1 MTPTVVAPLLVALG
15 TAVLTLGVGGAFGG
29 RAVRAVSLL
38 GGLAYAASVAA
49 LVRAVAVPFGTSTPL
64 VHTAG
69 GWAPPFGIVL
79 VADALSA
86 FLLALSAVVFVP
98 VLAFAVVSVDDYG
111 QRLSFHPLVHLMMAG
126 VTGSVLTGD
135 LFNLFVW
142 FEVMLMASYVLVGF
156 YSGPSHTRAALY
168 YVVLNLV
175 GSAVMLL
182 AVGGLYATTG
192 TLNMADMARRLADP
206 AAYGVAVAPTLG
218 LLALLLAVFSLKAG
232 LVPFHAWVPSA
243 YRAAPAPVTA
253 LLAGVVKK
261 VGLYAVLRVGFTVFG
276 TAPVAVSLPGVA
288 GDSAL
293 AFLGPVLFVLAA
305 ASVLF
310 GGFAA
315 LTRTDVEGVLAHSSI
330 SQIGFVF
337 LPLAVAATVPEVR
350 ALGVTAA
357 LVYAFNHGLAKSGL
371 FLVAGT
377 LRDVLGTTRFGD
389 LGGVARRAPVLSA
402 GFLVFALGLVGTPPL
417 AGFLGKLLVFDTG
430 ARALG
435 AGGAGAALALAVAL
449 AGAVLTLAYYT
460 RAWRAGFW
468 GEPSETVTDR
478 LPVPGRAAGAEPTP
492 DAATDGGRATGGLVV
507 RVGAVV
513 TLALVVVGLGVGGE
527 ALVAAA
533 EGAAAAA
540 LDTGG
545 YVDAVGPR
553 EAVAS

>member
-1 MTPTVVAPLLVALG
+1 VSAVVVAPLLVALG
-15 TAVLTLGVGGAFGG
+15 TAVLALGAGGAVGG
-29 RAVRAVSLL
+29 RLVRAVSVL
-38 GGLAYAASVAA
+38 GGVAYAATVAV
-49 LVRAVAVPFGTSTPL
+49 LVRRVALPLGSNAPL
-64 VHTAG
+64 VHAVG
-69 GWAPPFGIVL
+69 GWQPPFGIVL

-86 FLLALSAVVFVP
+86 FLLALAAVVFVP
-98 VLAFAVVSVDDYG
+98 VLAYAVVAVDDYG

-126 VTGSVLTGD
+126 VTGSLLTGD

-142 FEVMLMASYVLVGF
+142 FEVMLMASYILVGF
-156 YSGPSHTRAALY
+156 YSGPTHTRAALY

-206 AAYGVAVAPTLG
+206 AAYGVSLAPTLG
-218 LLALLLAVFSLKAG
+218 LLALLVAVFALKAG
-232 LVPFHAWVPSA
+232 LVPFHAWVPAA

-261 VGLYAVLRVGFTVFG
+261 VGLYAVVRVGFTVFG
-276 TAPVAVSLPGVA
+276 DAPLVVSLPGVA
-288 GDSAL
+288 GESAL
-293 AFLGPVLFVLAA
+293 AFLGPVLFVLAV

-310 GGFAA
+310 GGVAA
-315 LTRTDVEGVLAHSSI
+315 VSRPTVEGVLAHSSI

-377 LRDVLGTTRFGD
+377 LQDVLGTTQFGD

-402 GFLVFALGLVGTPPL
+402 GFLVFAFGLVGTPPL
-417 AGFLGKLLVFDTG
+417 AGFLGKLLVFDTA
-430 ARALG
+430 ARAVG
-435 AGGAGAALALAVAL
+435 AGGAGAALALATAL
-449 AGAVLTLAYYT
+449 AGAVLTIAYYT

-468 GEPSETVTDR
+468 GDPSATVRDR
-478 LPVPGRAAGAEPTP
+478 LPVPGPAAGPEPAP
-492 DAATDGGRATGGLVV
+492 DAATDGGRATGALVV

-513 TLALVVVGLGVGGE
+513 TLALAVVGFGVGGE

-533 EGAAAAA
+533 QGAAEAA

-545 YVDAVGPR
+545 YVDAVGPV
-553 EAVAS
+553 EGIGS

>member
-1 MTPTVVAPLLVALG
+1 MAVVVVAPVLVALV
-15 TAVLTLGVGGAFGG
+15 TAVVALGVGGLADG

-38 GGLAYAASVAA
+38 GGIAYAASVGA
-49 LVRAVAVPFGTSTPL
+49 LVRAVAVPLGASTAL
-64 VHTAG
+64 VHEVG

-79 VADALSA
+79 VADGLSV
-86 FLLALSAVVFVP
+86 FLLALAAVVFVP
-98 VLAFAVVSVDDYG
+98 VLAYAVVAVDGYG

-126 VTGSVLTGD
+126 VTGAFLTGD

-142 FEVMLMASYVLVGF
+142 FEVMLMASYVLVAF
-156 YSGPSHTRAALY
+156 YSGPAHTRAALY

-206 AAYGVAVAPTLG
+206 AAYGVAMAPTLG
-218 LLALLLAVFSLKAG
+218 LLALLLAVFALKAG
-232 LVPFHAWVPSA
+232 LVPFHAWVPAA

-261 VGLYAVLRVGFTVFG
+261 VGLYAVVRVGFTVFG
-276 TAPVAVSLPGVA
+276 AASLGVSLPGIA

-305 ASVLF
+305 ASILF
-310 GGFAA
+310 GGVAA
-315 LTRTDVEGVLAHSSI
+315 LARPDVEGVLAHSSI

-357 LVYAFNHGLAKSGL
+357 LVYAFNHGLAKAGL

-377 LRDVLGTTRFGD
+377 LQDVLGTTQFGD
-389 LGGVARRAPVLSA
+389 LGGVAGRAPVLSGA
-402 GFLVFALGLVGTPPL
+402 FLVFALGLVGTPPL
-417 AGFLGKLLVFDTG
+417 AGFLGKLLVFEAG
-430 ARALG
+430 VRALG
-435 AGGAGAALALAVAL
+435 AGGAGAGLVVALALA
-449 AGAVLTLAYYT
+449 GAILTLAYYT
-460 RAWRAGFW
+460 RAWGAGFW
-468 GEPSETVTDR
+468 GEPSPTVRER
-478 LPVPGRAAGAEPTP
+478 LPVPTAATGSEPAP
-492 DAATDGGRATGGLVV
+492 DAATDGGQTPRALVV
-507 RVGAVV
+507 RVVAVV
-513 TLALVVVGLGVGGE
+513 ALAVAVAAFGVGGE

-533 EGAAAAA
+533 EGAAEAAV
-540 LDTGG
+540 DTGG
-545 YVDAVGPR
+545 YVDAVDPAEVVDR
-553 EAVAS
+553 

>member
-1 MTPTVVAPLLVALG
+1 MTAAVVAPLLVALG

-29 RAVRAVSLL
+29 RAVRVVSLL
-38 GGLAYAASVAA
+38 GGLAYAASVAV

-126 VTGSVLTGD
+126 VTGSFLTGD

-261 VGLYAVLRVGFTVFG
+261 VGLYAVVRVGFTVFG

-288 GDSAL
+288 GDSVL
-293 AFLGPVLFVLAA
+293 AFLGPVLFALAT

-310 GGFAA
+310 GGLAA
-315 LTRTDVEGVLAHSSI
+315 LTRTDVDGVLAHSSI

-377 LRDVLGTTRFGD
+377 LQDVLGTTQFDD

-468 GEPSETVTDR
+468 GKPSETVTDR
-478 LPVPGRAAGAEPTP
+478 LPVPGRAAGADPTP

-533 EGAAAAA
+533 EGAATAA

-545 YVDAVGPR
+545 YVDAVDPR

>member
-1 MTPTVVAPLLVALG
+1 VSSAVVGPLLAALL
-15 TAVLTLGVGGAFGG
+15 TAVATLGVGGLGDG
-29 RAVRAVSLL
+29 RVVRGVSLL
-38 GGLAYAASVAA
+38 GSLAYAASVVV
-49 LVRAVAVPFGTSTPL
+49 LVRAVATPLGSSTPL
-64 VHTAG
+64 VHAVG
-69 GWAPPFGIVL
+69 GWQPPFGIVL

-98 VLAFAVVSVDDYG
+98 VVAYAVVAVDDFG

-126 VTGSVLTGD
+126 VAGALLTGD

-156 YSGPSHTRAALY
+156 YSGASHTRAALY

-206 AAYGVAVAPTLG
+206 AAYGVSVAPTLG
-218 LLALLLAVFSLKAG
+218 LLALLVSVFALKAG
-232 LVPFHAWVPSA
+232 LVPFHAWVPAA
-243 YRAAPAPVTA
+243 YRAAPAPATA

-261 VGLYAVLRVGFTVFG
+261 VGLYAVVRVGFTVFG
-276 TAPVAVSLPGVA
+276 TAPLPVALPGVA

-293 AFLGPVLFVLAA
+293 AYLGPVLFVLAA

-310 GGFAA
+310 GGVAA
-315 LTRTDVEGVLAHSSI
+315 LSQPRVEGVLAHSSI

-357 LVYAFNHGLAKSGL
+357 LVYAFNHGLAKAGL

-377 LRDVLGTTRFGD
+377 LQDVLGTTRFGD
-389 LGGVARRAPVLSA
+389 LGGVAGRAPVLSGA
-402 GFLVFALGLVGTPPL
+402 FLVFALGLVGTPPL
-417 AGFLGKLLVFDTG
+417 AGFLGKLLVFDVG

-435 AGGAGAALALAVAL
+435 AGSRGAALALAVAL
-449 AGAVLTLAYYT
+449 AGAVLTLAYYS
-460 RAWRAGFW
+460 RAWAAGFW
-468 GEPSETVTDR
+468 GEPSETVRAR
-478 LPVPGRAAGAEPTP
+478 LPVPRPTTGGDPAP
-492 DAATDGGRATGGLVV
+492 DAATDGGRAAGALVV
-507 RVGAVV
+507 QVAAVV
-513 TLALVVVGLGVGGE
+513 TLALAVVGLGVGGE
-527 ALVAAA
+527 ALVAGA
-533 EGAAAAA
+533 EGAAEAA
-540 LDTGG
+540 LDTEG
-545 YVDAVGPR
+545 YVDAVDPAEVR
-553 EAVAS
+553 SS